1 MSAFFDTELCKDL
14 DLGPVEPG
22 KRLFRIE
29 MGDGRALILGAE
41 LEVDD
46 GGMSDLRRQVPTDRE
61 VCEGVEYASRLMA
74 GNPKFLRG
82 GQD

>member
-1 MSAFFDTELCKDL
+1 MSAFFDCELCRWSMT
-14 DLGPVEPG
+14 PVEPG

-29 MGDGRALILGAE
+29 MGDGRALIIGAE

-46 GGMSDLRRQVPTDRE
+46 GGMSDLRRQIPTDRE
-61 VCEGVEYASRLMA
+61 VCEGVEFAAEMMKGR
-74 GNPKFLRG
+74 FLRG

>member
-29 MGDGRALILGAE
+29 MGDGRALIIGAE
-41 LEVDD
+41 LEVDG
-46 GGMSDLRRQVPTDRE
+46 GGMSDLRRQIPGDRD
-61 VCEGVEYASRLMA
+61 VCEGIEYAAEMMK
-74 GNPKFLRG
+74 GKFLRG